1 MGMAMEFR
9 AKREPDRGGDSVR
22 FSIVGLKGEKA
33 VPVHNL
39 STWVRL
45 CCLAHGEMARLFHE
59 PHTGLDNCLRMLQA
73 CVRTRMSE

>member
-9 AKREPDRGGDSVR
+9 AKREPDRGGGDSVR

-39 STWVRL
+39 STWSAGCIVFTKPEADFSAPLVMYASRIDRPRAKL
-45 CCLAHGEMARLFHE
+45 CTKA
-59 PHTGLDNCLRMLQA
+59 
-73 CVRTRMSE
+73 